1 MQPLALLGLGL
12 LLGLRHAADPDHV
25 VAISAIAAQT
35 RRLWPAT
42 RVGIVWG
49 IGHTLTLSAVASGI
63 ILFDWVVPPRVGLAM
78 EFCVAI
84 ALVVVGL
91 LNVGAYSHE
100 HVNQSDATGPRR
112 AFLVGLVHGL
122 AGSAAVALL
131 VVSTVR
137 EPFWACA
144 YLLMFGAGTL
154 VGMTLITTGLALPV
168 ATVAH
173 RWRGGNQ
180 LIRVATGSLSVA
192 MGAWLV
198 YQIGWSD
205 GLFLAV
211 PTWTPH

>member
-25 VAISAIAAQT
+25 VAISTIAART
-35 RRLWPAT
+35 KRLWPAT

-49 IGHTLTLSAVASGI
+49 LGHTLTLSAAAGGI
-63 ILFDWVVPPRVGLAM
+63 ILFGWVVPPRLGLAM

-84 ALVVVGL
+84 ALVTVGL
-91 LNVGAYSHE
+91 VNVRPHSHE
-100 HVNQSDATGPRR
+100 PASLSDTSGPLR
-112 AFLVGLVHGL
+112 AFMVGLVHGL

-137 EPFWACA
+137 EPMWACA

-154 VGMTLITTGLALPV
+154 AGMSLITAGLALPV
-168 ATVAH
+168 ATLAH
-173 RWRGGNQ
+173 RCGGNRV
-180 LIRVATGSLSVA
+180 IRIATGTMSVA
-192 MGAWLV
+192 MGVWLV
-198 YQIGWSD
+198 YQIGWID

-211 PTWTPH
+211 PAWTPY